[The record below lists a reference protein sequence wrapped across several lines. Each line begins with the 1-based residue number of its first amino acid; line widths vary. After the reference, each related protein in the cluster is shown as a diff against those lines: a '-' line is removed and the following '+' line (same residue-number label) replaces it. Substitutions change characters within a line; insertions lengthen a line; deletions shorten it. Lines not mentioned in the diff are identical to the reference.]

1 MTTFIKVLSL
11 LSVITLSFAC
21 ANKNDNAGVT
31 NSTTASATNEATAQ
45 SITIKGTVLAVN
57 YGKDGYS
64 AEVKTE
70 NEGSFVALVSIVNLG
85 GPGKYQQFGVGDL
98 VTLKGVSSVLNY
110 VNQLQV
116 EEIIS
121 VVSAQIVVL
130 DTKYR
135 EIKSDESCWQTNKEM
150 TLYAQPDTKSKVEG
164 PHFQGEL
171 LKVLGTQIIDNQLW
185 VNVAYSL
192 KVKKGFEGQFADG
205 QVMSSGSP
213 IGWIGGAVVPQ
224 ISCK

>member
-1 MTTFIKVLSL
+1 MTTSINVLSL
-11 LSVITLSFAC
+11 LFVITLSFAC
-21 ANKNDNAGVT
+21 SNKKENTGVA
-31 NSTTASATNEATAQ
+31 NSTTTTSSNVISAQTT
-45 SITIKGTVLAVN
+45 IIKGTVLAVN

-70 NEGSFVALVSIVNLG
+70 NEGSYVALVSIVNLG
-85 GPGKYQQFGVGDL
+85 GPGKHQQFGVGDL
-98 VTLKGVSSVLNY
+98 VMLKGIFSILDG
-110 VNQLQV
+110 VNQLRV

-121 VVSAQIVVL
+121 IVAAQIVML
-130 DTKYR
+130 DAKYR
-135 EIKSDESCWQTNKEM
+135 EIKSEESCWQTNKEM
-150 TLYAQPDTKSKVEG
+150 KLYAKPDAKSKVEG

-171 LKVLGTQIIDNQLW
+171 LKVLGTQIVDNQLW
-185 VNVAYSL
+185 VNVTYSL

-213 IGWIGGAVVPQ
+213 TGWIGGAVVPQ